1 MKTPVKVS
9 MKVQRI
15 LGAFSSVSIWDVS
28 HLLVY
33 YWEIG
38 LSLIFIFVWVAEG
51 VWNISNRKYHVS
63 VYFLRKVIPLSFS
76 VQGKNAMLVGR
87 NTNFPDSTRKI
98 MSRRGLFEKSI
109 FSEHSK
115 KISHFHIFF

>member
-33 YWEIG
+33 FWEIG

-63 VYFLRKVIPLSFS
+63 VYFLRKIIPVIFRPGKKYPVFGGKKPHLS
-76 VQGKNAMLVGR
+76 R
-87 NTNFPDSTRKI
+87 
-98 MSRRGLFEKSI
+98 
-109 FSEHSK
+109 
-115 KISHFHIFF
+115 